1 MALGA
6 VVGDAGSGAASIA
19 AGTIVTGSII
29 KVFSALTLTVWGR
42 RESTATHG
50 RVFAVAELVQVNVRS
65 AGVRDGRRAV
75 GAASDRVERAGNG
88 ASVAGLRGI
97 GGSGSSS
104 SGGRSGDL
112 ANWGSLYQSWSL
124 LNLLSLLGRKLLV
137 NRRALS
143 LVNCRTLLLMN
154 LRLLCLI
161 LGGVCRL
168 LLLMSVVHLGLL
180 NCLLILSSAVMLVSS
195 VRRSTGRAS
204 GLDVNVLRALVLLS
218 RSCLN
223 LEHLLGSRQSG
234 SGSGTNLLHGR
245 SLDNLNGL
253 VMDDR
258 LVHANLSWLLYLM
271 LLRCPLEDGPK
282 SVGSGFRFITQFPQ
296 CLQYPSP
303 VVRVGLLVVKPLL
316 VFSYMSLTV
325 NTHVCEDMHK
335 VVARSIVGSHFT
347 LQLVRADCNCNVF
360 TVLPLLT
367 GVEASEILEIHKLA
381 GWLNFL
387 VNYPSLHNCG
397 LLVNHLVL
405 LV

>member
-1 MALGA
+1 VAPGA
-6 VVGDAGSGAASIA
+6 VVGDAGSSAASIA
-19 AGTIVTGSII
+19 AGTVVTGSII

-75 GAASDRVERAGNG
+75 GAASDRVERTGDG

-97 GGSGSSS
+97 GGSGGSSR
-104 SGGRSGDL
+104 GGGCGDL
-112 ANWGSLYQSWSL
+112 AIWGSLCQSWS
-124 LNLLSLLGRKLLV
+124 LLSLLGRKLLV

-180 NCLLILSSAVMLVSS
+180 NCLLILSSAVMLVSR
-195 VRRSTGRAS
+195 VRRSTGRAR

-234 SGSGTNLLHGR
+234 SRSGSGTNLLHGR
-245 SLDNLNGL
+245 GLDNLNGL

-282 SVGSGFRFITQFPQ
+282 SVGSGFRFITQFSQ

-347 LQLVRADCNCNVF
+347 LQLVWTDCNCNVL

-381 GWLNFL
+381 SWLDFL